1 METMDT
7 TRMPDITIDKEVDA
21 RGSFCP
27 GPLMEL
33 MRAVKTAPVG
43 ATLAVLSTDPGS
55 NKDIPIWVAKAR
67 HEFVGAF
74 AEEEYTRFI
83 IRKLH

>member
-1 METMDT
+1 MEM
-7 TRMPDITIDKEVDA
+7 TIDKEVDA

-33 MRAVKTAPVG
+33 MRAVKTAEVG
-43 ATLAVLSTDPGS
+43 STVAVLSSDPGS
-55 NKDIPIWVAKAR
+55 NKDIPVWVNKAR

-74 AEEEYTRFI
+74 DEDGYTRFV
-83 IRKLH
+83 IRKAR

>member
-1 METMDT
+1 MATLTDV
-7 TRMPDITIDKEVDA
+7 TIDKEIDA

-33 MRAVKTAPVG
+33 IRGIKVLPVG
-43 ATLAVLSTDPGS
+43 GVLAVLSSDPGS
-55 NKDIPIWVAKAR
+55 AKDIPAWIAKAG

-74 AEEEYTRFI
+74 PEQGYTRFVA
-83 IRKLH
+83 RKTH

>member
-1 METMDT
+1 MAEV
-7 TRMPDITIDKEVDA
+7 TIDKEVDA

-43 ATLAVLSTDPGS
+43 STIAVLSSDPGS
-55 NKDIPIWVAKAR
+55 NKDIPVWIAKAR
-67 HEFVGAF
+67 HEYVGAF
-74 AEEEYTRFI
+74 EEEGFTRFV
-83 IRKLH
+83 IRKAH